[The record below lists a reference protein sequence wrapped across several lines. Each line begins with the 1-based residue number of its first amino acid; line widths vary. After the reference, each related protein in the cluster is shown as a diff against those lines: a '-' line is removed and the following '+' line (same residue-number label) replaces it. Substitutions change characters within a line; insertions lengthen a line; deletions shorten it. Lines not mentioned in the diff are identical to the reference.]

1 MNVAMDYLDKRS
13 ATVNALK
20 DYEAMEFILAH
31 TKEEISDTR
40 QEMERMSTPTPSD
53 MPRGQRRP
61 HRMEERIVN
70 CLDVIDVMKN
80 RYQYALEYMSWFQPA
95 WETLSKEERNVLRKF
110 YMSAEERQTDNIL
123 DLCEQ
128 YHIERTSVYKRKDR
142 ALAHLTLL
150 LYGK

>member
-1 MNVAMDYLDKRS
+1 MNVAMDYLDKRG

-20 DYEAMEFILAH
+20 DYEAMKFILAH
-31 TKEEISDTR
+31 TKDQISDTR
-40 QEMERMSTPTPSD
+40 EEMERVSRPTPSD
-53 MPRGQRRP
+53 MPRGQRSP
-61 HRMEERIVN
+61 QRMEERIVN
-70 CLDVIDVMKN
+70 CLDSIDVMKT

-95 WETLSKEERNVLRKF
+95 WDMLSKEERNVLEKF

-142 ALAHLTLL
+142 ALARLTLF
-150 LYGK
+150 LYGR